1 MRFSSFVLISVFL
14 ALGISC
20 KQVQPKP
27 PEPTSLDSLLTAP
40 VSTLLIPVYFKIS
53 DLESIV
59 NKKVQ
64 GVFIHEWLR
73 LNDSGDSLYLE
84 IEKKNRIQFSW
95 DGKRLKS
102 TLPLKVSGK
111 FIKRLAGIPISNTEP
126 IETQVVLHL
135 STQLGLSPKWELA
148 PHTKLDKIDWIED
161 PVLKIAVVKINL
173 RKVVERAIEENKN
186 KLTSKLDEALRTE
199 LNVRKSIQKIWTDIQ
214 KPIQLNK
221 NSPQIWL
228 LVRPQQMSAKLGNT
242 SKDRI
247 MLNVILHA
255 FLETSTEGHNQHANT
270 VLPKYTRQLDEADS
284 LRAYILSGMSY
295 TNINQVLNAQLR
307 GKELSAEG
315 YSTKIVQLQLYG
327 IDRGLAIKCKVKGDF
342 DGTIF
347 ARAEIGYDTMSRRLF
362 AKDFKYDVE
371 TQNALV
377 SAANWLLYD
386 DALDIIRSE
395 LQLELQPYIDVLPQL
410 IEQGIEKG
418 RVGEKIDVNVN
429 NLDAYPLTWIITRED
444 IQLIVKIDGKA
455 SIDLNQK
462 IFDKRARKPL
472 Q

>member
-1 MRFSSFVLISVFL
+1 MRIGSFVLISIFL
-14 ALGISC
+14 VLGISC
-20 KQVQPKP
+20 KQKQPKP
-27 PEPTSLDSLLTAP
+27 PEPTSLDSLLTNP
-40 VSTLLIPVYFKIS
+40 VSTILIPVHFKIS

-84 IEKKNRIQFSW
+84 IEKKNRIRFSW

-111 FIKRLAGIPISNTEP
+111 FIKRVAGIPISNTEP

-135 STQLGLSPKWELA
+135 STQLGLSSRWELA
-148 PHTKLDKIDWIED
+148 PNTILDKIDWIED
-161 PVLKIAVVKINL
+161 PILKIAVLKINL
-173 RKVVERAIEENKN
+173 RKVVEGAIEENKI
-186 KLTSKLDEALRTE
+186 KLTSKLDDALSAE
-199 LNVRKSIQKIWTDIQ
+199 LNTRKSIQKIWTDIQ
-214 KPIQLNK
+214 KPIRLNK

-228 LVRPQQMSAKLGNT
+228 LVRPQQMSAKLDNT
-242 SKDRI
+242 SKDKI
-247 MLNVILHA
+247 KLNVVLLA
-255 FLETSTEGHNQHANT
+255 FLETSTENNNEKT
-270 VLPKYTRQLDEADS
+270 NPVLPKYTRQIDETDS
-284 LRAYILSGMSY
+284 LRAYILSRMSY

-307 GKELSAEG
+307 GRELSAEG
-315 YSTKIVQLQLYG
+315 YSTKIMQLQLYG
-327 IDRGLAIKCKVKGDF
+327 IDKGLAIKCKVNGDF

-377 SAANWLLYD
+377 NAANWLLYD
-386 DALDIIRSE
+386 DALHIIKDE
-395 LQLELQPYIDVLPQL
+395 LQLELQPYINVLPQL

-418 RVGEKIDVNVN
+418 SVGEKIDINVN
-429 NLDAYPLTWIITRED
+429 NLDAYPLTWIITKED

-455 SIDLNQK
+455 SIDLNK
-462 IFDKRARKPL
+462 KVFDKKTEKPL